1 MHPDEEHLPLACL
14 PGAVACSLLD
24 GVEAAPYK
32 QELPQASLSTSPAS
46 ASIPSSGA
54 VGAGGD
60 VDFTGYR
67 QLSSSACNALPAIAG
82 GTRLLAYIPCLS
94 NVTYPQQYPFLLCP
108 FLPLCAAQSSP
119 QLLISSH
126 ILSLPYI
133 LLSITLATT
142 PL

>member
-82 GTRLLAYIPCLS
+82 GTRLLAYVPCLYHR
-94 NVTYPQQYPFLLCP
+94 VAY
-108 FLPLCAAQSSP
+108 
-119 QLLISSH
+119 
-126 ILSLPYI
+126 
-133 LLSITLATT
+133 
-142 PL
+142 